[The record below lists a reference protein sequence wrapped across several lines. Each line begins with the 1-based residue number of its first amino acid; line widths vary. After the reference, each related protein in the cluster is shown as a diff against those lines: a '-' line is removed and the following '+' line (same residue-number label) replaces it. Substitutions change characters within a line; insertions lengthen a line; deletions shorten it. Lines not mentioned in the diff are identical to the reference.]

1 MSIEAT
7 KLELVK
13 TILSINNLDILSRVS
28 EFLKQEK
35 SDFWDDLSIE
45 QKREIEQGITELN
58 NGKRISLESF
68 MKKMNT

>member
-45 QKREIEQGITELN
+45 QKREIEQGIIELN
-58 NGKRISLESF
+58 NGERISLEVF
-68 MKKMNT
+68 TN